1 MHMVNIIIYTLD
13 YAIKIIQVYATPKK
27 VVNNKIFAIH
37 NISIILLLQ
46 IITMQTI
53 HSIVSFINII
63 LTIVVS
69 VLCILLL
76 NVQCKH
82 YKLNLRTYYKTNT
95 TICIK

>member
-1 MHMVNIIIYTLD
+1 M
-13 YAIKIIQVYATPKK
+13 QPQKK
-27 VVNNKIFAIH
+27 LLTKIFAIH

>member
-1 MHMVNIIIYTLD
+1 M
-13 YAIKIIQVYATPKK
+13 QPQKK
-27 VVNNKIFAIH
+27 LLTKFFAIH

-63 LTIVVS
+63 LTIVIS

-82 YKLNLRTYYKTNT
+82 YKLNLRTYYKNNT
-95 TICIK
+95 TICIL

>member
-1 MHMVNIIIYTLD
+1 M
-13 YAIKIIQVYATPKK
+13 QPQKK
-27 VVNNKIFAIH
+27 LLTKKCFAIH
-37 NISIILLLQ
+37 NISIIILLQ

-63 LTIVVS
+63 LTIVIS

-82 YKLNLRTYYKTNT
+82 YKLNLRTYYKNNT
-95 TICIK
+95 TICIL

>member
-1 MHMVNIIIYTLD
+1 M
-13 YAIKIIQVYATPKK
+13 QPQKK
-27 VVNNKIFAIH
+27 LLTKFFAIH

-46 IITMQTI
+46 IITMQTF

-63 LTIVVS
+63 LSIVIS

-82 YKLNLRTYYKTNT
+82 YKLNLRTYYKNNT
-95 TICIK
+95 TICIL

>member
-27 VVNNKIFAIH
+27 IVNKNFAIY

>member
-1 MHMVNIIIYTLD
+1 M
-13 YAIKIIQVYATPKK
+13 QPQKK
-27 VVNNKIFAIH
+27 LLTKFFAIH

-46 IITMQTI
+46 IITMQTF

-63 LTIVVS
+63 LTIVIS

-82 YKLNLRTYYKTNT
+82 YKLNLRTYYKNNT
-95 TICIK
+95 TICIL